1 MTEENLPANQAS
13 FEKLERQLEHSGLYN
28 HTVLSQF
35 AERINENEAFLYGL
49 IDFLIEKNGFTP
61 EDLKP
66 YIDKVKREAVEAGES
81 LHAGVALRIIEDE
94 QSIPTIAVN
103 CGERMHIC
111 KGVCCKLN
119 FALTPEEVES
129 RDLKWELGHPYFIRH
144 EKSGYCSHMDEQ
156 KNCCNVYDKRPAVC
170 RNYSCR
176 EDARIWTDFEN
187 MELNTE
193 WINEHLQE
201 SRPRI
206 FSINMSAE

>member
-1 MTEENLPANQAS
+1 MSETNSDQTLA
-13 FEKLERQLEHSGLYN
+13 EKIERQLEHSGIYS
-28 HTVLSQF
+28 HTMLSQF

-61 EDLKP
+61 DDLKP
-66 YIDKVKREAVEAGES
+66 YIEKVKKEVTETGDR
-81 LHAGVALRIIEDE
+81 LHAGVALRIGQNDAAV
-94 QSIPTIAVN
+94 PTVAVN

-129 RDLKWELGHPYFIRH
+129 RNFKWELGHPYYIRH
-144 EKSGYCSHMDEQ
+144 EKTGYCSHLDEQ
-156 KNCCNVYDKRPAVC
+156 KQCCTVYDKRPAVC

-176 EDARIWTDFEN
+176 EDQRIWKDFEN

-193 WINEHLQE
+193 WIEAHLSPAE
-201 SRPRI
+201 PRI
-206 FSINMSAE
+206 FSVNMSAE